1 MNKLLKI
8 IIYAIPVLSL
18 AALILLVFYPELSNI
33 GPRAVLKNR
42 LRASQNMFPC
52 PDYEFVREHILSGG
66 PPKDGIPAVNNPIY
80 TKASKV
86 ERLDSERVFGVVLRD
101 FIAAYPESIMVWHE
115 VVNDVQDSSRISIT
129 YCPLT
134 RSAIGFYGRSL
145 GVTGTLYN
153 SNLVMYDRVTHSRI
167 PQILGVGVDGEL
179 CGATLPTFPVV
190 ATSWGQWVRKHPQ
203 TLVMTTDTGYKRK
216 YGTNPY
222 QDYQDSDEIYFPLT
236 MESVALPAK
245 SMVLGLEFGGN
256 SAAVPVEGFAQKH
269 PEGLSFILGGGM
281 ITVWWDENLEI
292 IRTDSDVKQM
302 EVFWFAWYAQH
313 PETMVI
319 K

>member
-8 IIYAIPVLSL
+8 IIYAIPILSL
-18 AALILLVFYPELSNI
+18 AVLVLFVFCPELCNT
-33 GPRAVLKNR
+33 GPRAVLRNR
-42 LRASQNMFPC
+42 LRASQNVFPC
-52 PDYEFVREHILSGG
+52 PDYEVVRENILSGG

-80 TKASKV
+80 TSASRA
-86 ERLDSERVFGVVLRD
+86 ELLDSTRIFGVVLGD

-134 RSAIGFYGRSL
+134 RSAVGFYGRSL

-167 PQILGVGVDGEL
+167 PQILSIGIDGEL
-179 CGATLPTFPVV
+179 CGAALPTFPVI
-190 ATSWGQWVRKHPQ
+190 ATSWGQWVRNYPQ
-203 TLVMTTDTGYKRK
+203 TLVMTTDTGYRRE
-216 YGTNPY
+216 YGDNPY
-222 QDYQDSDEIYFPLT
+222 QDYQNSEEIYFPLT

-256 SAAVPVEGFAQKH
+256 SAAVPVDGFFNNY

-281 ITVWWDENLEI
+281 ITVWWDHNLGVV
-292 IRTDSDVKQM
+292 RTDSDVKQM
-302 EVFWFAWYAQH
+302 EAFWFAWYAQH
-313 PETMVI
+313 PETIVI